1 MTMPH
6 QHKELDTP
14 RKRIDEIDEEI
25 LDLLAE
31 RAKTVQDVIRRKV
44 ENKLPVFV
52 PEREEAKSAA
62 FRKLAEQN
70 YC

>member
-1 MTMPH
+1 MPH

-52 PEREEAKSAA
+52 PAREEAK
-62 FRKLAEQN
+62 
-70 YC
+70 